1 MPAVTPARGLLGQLL
16 APGAAT
22 PLRIPAAL
30 LGRRRLL
37 AALAAVVAAG
47 VVAHPAAANSEVRT
61 PVRKRRGKRSGRKP
75 DRHARAGGKPV
86 PDGGRKHGR
95 KPGNGGGVLAL
106 GIFEDQVPG
115 SAARLRA
122 FQSQWGREPALVMW
136 FQAWGGD
143 NRALDTDLL
152 DRVVAVGAVP
162 EITWEPWKPGAGV
175 NQPAFALRAIAR
187 GDHDDYVAGW
197 ADGLRDWGGA
207 VYLRLAHEM
216 NGNWYPWAVGGGANG
231 NTAADYVAAWKHVVG
246 IFRDRGA
253 RNVRWIWCPNVK
265 YPGSAPL
272 GSLYPGGGW
281 VDWIGMDGYN
291 WAAAASDPDW
301 LSLGQLF
308 GPTYKALAGKGRPML
323 IAETACAGSG
333 DDKSTWIRDG
343 FLASVPKAMPK
354 VRAVTYFNVDKERNW
369 AVNHSP
375 GNADAFRAV
384 CDSDRYGGT
393 MPGGSGAAG

>member
-1 MPAVTPARGLLGQLL
+1 MPAVTPARGLLGQPF

-22 PLRIPAAL
+22 PLRNPVAL

-47 VVAHPAAANSEVRT
+47 GGVRSAAANSEVRT
-61 PVRKRRGKRSGRKP
+61 PVRERRGKRGSTRPGRRSRS
-75 DRHARAGGKPV
+75 DAATARSARRKHGGKP
-86 PDGGRKHGR
+86 GKGSS
-95 KPGNGGGVLAL
+95 LAL

-231 NTAADYVAAWKHVVG
+231 NTAADYVAAWRHVVG

-272 GSLYPGGGW
+272 GPLYPGNGW

-291 WAAAASDPDW
+291 WASAAGDADW
-301 LSLGQLF
+301 LSVGQLF
-308 GPTYKALAGKGRPML
+308 GPTYKSLAGKGRPML

-333 DDKSTWIRDG
+333 DDKSAWIRDG
-343 FLASVPKAMPK
+343 FLAGVPKAMPK
-354 VRAVTYFNVDKERNW
+354 VKAVTYFNLDKERNW
-369 AVNHSP
+369 AVDHSA
-375 GNADAFRAV
+375 GNEAAFREV
-384 CDSDRYGGT
+384 CDSDRYGGA
-393 MPGGSGAAG
+393 MPGGQGAAG